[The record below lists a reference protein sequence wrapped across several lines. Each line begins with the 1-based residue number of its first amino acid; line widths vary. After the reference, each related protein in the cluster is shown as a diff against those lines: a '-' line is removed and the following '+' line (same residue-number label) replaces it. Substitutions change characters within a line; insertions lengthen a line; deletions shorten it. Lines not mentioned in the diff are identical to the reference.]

1 MNCRWYL
8 TLRSQ
13 TSKGTF
19 WNMHHWTCQPSR
31 RLSSRFYSPWS
42 TATNDA
48 LCTVTWSHKT
58 SWSTTTLRTSRYA
71 TSGLHA
77 VLSCRWRHWRTRWWL
92 CGSDRLKSSWGR
104 KGKTWV
110 WTSGPLAASWLK
122 WLTASHC
129 SKEIRRWTRYSRY
142 SRARARR
149 ITPLGLALKISPT
162 SKSHSLSGKLMNTS
176 KTEFCHS

>member
-8 TLRSQ
+8 ILRSQ

-19 WNMHHWTCQPSR
+19 WNMHHSTFQRSR
-31 RLSSRFYSPWS
+31 RLFSRFYSHWC

-48 LCTVTWSHKT
+48 LYTVTWSHKMC
-58 SWSTTTLRTSRYA
+58 WSTTIPRTSRYA

-77 VLSCRWRHWRTRWWL
+77 VLSCRWRLSRTKWSL
-92 CGSDRLKSSWGR
+92 CGSGRLKSSWARRGT
-104 KGKTWV
+104 TWA

-122 WLTASHC
+122 WLTASH
-129 SKEIRRWTRYSRY
+129 SSRATLRLTKYSRY
-142 SRARARR
+142 SRARARL

-162 SKSHSLSGKLMNTS
+162 SKSHSLSGKLMNIS
-176 KTEFCHS
+176 KTE